1 MKCWYRLNIDT
12 ANAIKPDFKFVIPNK
27 LLGIWHYPAT
37 NIFNSDWLQYIKNKG
52 ILVKSAMVFY
62 RAPYANAPTA
72 HIDLA
77 RPEPTSDQI
86 SVSNFGINWTI
97 GGAGSKMVWY
107 DDSLLNKNIV
117 KFTESNNPF
126 MDWPIRGLTEIDSI
140 EVGSSLTL
148 VKVNTPHTVLMKEE
162 PRWCISARTA
172 IRHDYEWNEVVK
184 LLKDKGLLIARED

>member
-12 ANAIKPDFKFVIPNK
+12 VSAIKPDFKFTVPNK
-27 LLGIWHYPAT
+27 SLEICYYPAT
-37 NIFNSDWLQYIKNKG
+37 TIFNLAWLRDIKNKG
-52 ILVKSAMVFY
+52 ILIQSALVFY
-62 RAPYANAPTA
+62 RGPHANAPTA

-77 RPEPTSDQI
+77 RSEPTSDQI

-107 DDSLLNKNIV
+107 DDSLLNKSTV
-117 KFTESNNPF
+117 RFTESNSPF
-126 MDWPIRGLTEIDSI
+126 MDWPIQGLIEIDRV

-162 PRWCISARTA
+162 PRWCISARTN
-172 IRHDYEWNEVVK
+172 IKDNISWEDIVK
-184 LLKDKGLLIARED
+184 YMRSKNLLIERS